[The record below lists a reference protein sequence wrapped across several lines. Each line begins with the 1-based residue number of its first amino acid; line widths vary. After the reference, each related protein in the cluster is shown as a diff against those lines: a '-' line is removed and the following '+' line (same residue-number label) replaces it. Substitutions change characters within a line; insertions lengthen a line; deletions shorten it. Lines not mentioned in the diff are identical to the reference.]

1 MQKTLGENIVEQ
13 TQRAVIECEQRISG
27 EQRARESLEQS
38 ATQSVEKETARLE
51 KLLDDKLASSG
62 RKFQSAMAKWC
73 KVSGA
78 KMMQNKMIKL
88 VSQPLNKSVGQSV
101 SQPVKLSISQ
111 RTNQPA
117 SLSVNQPASQS
128 LGLLTCCERSVCSPV
143 VNAQYADCCERSVR

>member
-1 MQKTLGENIVEQ
+1 MYMRYGLCLLMVQQGAHTVMLLQGECCRLEKQLGETIVEQ
-13 TQRAVIECEQRISG
+13 TQQAVIECEQRISG

-78 KMMQNKMIKL
+78 K
-88 VSQPLNKSVGQSV
+88 
-101 SQPVKLSISQ
+101 
-111 RTNQPA
+111 
-117 SLSVNQPASQS
+117 
-128 LGLLTCCERSVCSPV
+128 
-143 VNAQYADCCERSVR
+143 

>member
-88 VSQPLNKSVGQSV
+88 VSQPLNKSASR
-101 SQPVKLSISQ
+101 PLSSHLENFSSCVIGC
-111 RTNQPA
+111 T
-117 SLSVNQPASQS
+117 
-128 LGLLTCCERSVCSPV
+128 SP
-143 VNAQYADCCERSVR
+143 CL